1 MANARLDR
9 YVSVGYTRNATN
21 LIPASEVRLV
31 HLSDL
36 HLGYRQYQRLTPAG
50 INQREADVA
59 KAFRNAIDKTIE
71 LAPDVVV
78 IAGDIFHNVRPTNP
92 AILAAFGQLS
102 RLKSS
107 LRSTEVILVAGN
119 HDTPRT
125 AETGCILKLFE
136 PLDIHVVD
144 SEPRRIPFPDRSLSI
159 LAVPDSGGKRPA
171 LTPDAGYRY
180 NVLLLHGEVE
190 GVIPDHAKIT
200 DRASVTISNEELGA
214 ERWSY
219 VALGHYHVYRQVAPN
234 AYYSGSIDYT
244 SANAWGELAEEREA
258 GIEGKGIIEHD
269 LATGEHRFHPLPNVR
284 RWVDLPALSARGL
297 SSAEL
302 DAAIRTSVER
312 CEGGIDEQV
321 VRLLARD
328 VPRHIARDLDQKAL
342 RDYRR
347 RALHF
352 LLDTRRPDVI
362 RSHGHGAPAR
372 RPSLRDVVRDK
383 LRGRVIESD
392 LSREA
397 LVDLGIRYLDDVE
410 KSDAAPRTTT
420 EVLS

>member
-1 MANARLDR
+1 M
-9 YVSVGYTRNATN
+9 
-21 LIPASEVRLV
+21 RLV

-59 KAFRNAIDKTIE
+59 RAFRNAIDKTIE

-78 IAGDIFHNVRPTNP
+78 IAGDVFHNVRPTNP
-92 AILAAFGQLS
+92 AILTAFSQFA
-102 RLKSS
+102 RLKAS
-107 LRSTEVILVAGN
+107 LPNTEVVIVAGN

-136 PLDIHVVD
+136 PLDIHIAD
-144 SEPRRIPFPDRSLSI
+144 AEARRISFADRSLSI
-159 LAVPDSGGKRPA
+159 LAVPDSGNRRPA

-200 DRASVTISNEELGA
+200 DRAAVTISNEELGA
-214 ERWSY
+214 DRWSY

-258 GIEGKGIIEHD
+258 KIGGKGIIEQN
-269 LATGEHRFHPLPNVR
+269 LATGEHRFHPLPDVR
-284 RWVDLPALSARGL
+284 RWIDLPALSARGL

-302 DAAIRTSVER
+302 DTAIRTAIAG

-328 VPRHIARDLDQKAL
+328 VPRHIARELDQKAL
-342 RDYRR
+342 REYRR

-362 RSHGHGAPAR
+362 RSHGHGAPGR

-420 EVLS
+420 EVVS